1 MANGVVYDPYEKDIY
16 YQSEG
21 FRLPTEAEQE
31 YILRAAGTAN
41 GIYYFGDNEA
51 ELKDHAWYDKNSDR
65 QNPPVAQLKPLVID
79 GKEFYDLLGNVVGLG
94 LGLV

>member
-1 MANGVVYDPYEKDIY
+1 MSDLKKIKINTNGGAYDPYIKDIY

-31 YILRAAGTAN
+31 YILRATGTAN

-51 ELKDHAWYDKNSDR
+51 ELKDHAWYDKILT
-65 QNPPVAQLKPLVID
+65 AKPT
-79 GKEFYDLLGNVVGLG
+79 LLLN
-94 LGLV
+94 